1 VWAAF
6 CTKLAFRPREE
17 KEGLPRGNV
26 IYAGPK
32 SLRGKSYLSALGGN
46 IFSLCGADEMQKEKM
61 LSGRRLIEMVKSETD
76 YDAVS
81 TFHRIDH

>member
-1 VWAAF
+1 MCGRRSARN
-6 CTKLAFRPREE
+6 RPREE

-32 SLRGKSYLSALGGN
+32 TLRGKSYLRAFGGN
-46 IFSLCGADEMQKEKM
+46 IFSLCGADEMQKEKKA
-61 LSGRRLIEMVKSETD
+61 LKCRRSIEMVKGGTD

-81 TFHRIDH
+81 TFHCIDH